1 MLKPEVLVDF
11 LKDNHVTFYSG
22 VPDSLLK
29 DFCAYVDDEF
39 PKDNHIIAAN
49 EGAAIGLGIGYHLSS
64 GKTPLIYLQ
73 NSGLGNIINPLTSL
87 CIPHGIFPHLVIGHR
102 HTLPQHKVM
111 GEVDEKMLD
120 LIGYTNYT
128 IVRGENNAN

>member
-39 PKDNHIIAAN
+39 PKDNHIISAN

-64 GKTPLIYLQ
+64 GKALLFIYK
-73 NSGLGNIINPLTSL
+73 I
-87 CIPHGIFPHLVIGHR
+87 
-102 HTLPQHKVM
+102 
-111 GEVDEKMLD
+111 LD
-120 LIGYTNYT
+120 LGIQLTPFYHWQVLKFIQFQYYY
-128 IVRGENNAN
+128 

>member
-73 NSGLGNIINPLTSL
+73 
-87 CIPHGIFPHLVIGHR
+87 
-102 HTLPQHKVM
+102 
-111 GEVDEKMLD
+111 E
-120 LIGYTNYT
+120 
-128 IVRGENNAN
+128 